1 MYMLNNITHINKK
14 TCNTD
19 VSRTRVNLTTPR
31 NIANLTRHSEVSEKV
46 IEKYLTDRA
55 KANGMLCLKYSNP
68 NMTGY
73 PDRLLLL
80 PGGGVVWVELKS
92 KGRKPTKIQQVRHA
106 ELSGLGHY
114 VFVIDNKADVDNL
127 INSFEL

>member
-1 MYMLNNITHINKK
+1 MHMLNNITHINKK
-14 TCNTD
+14 TRNTD

-80 PGGGVVWVELKS
+80 PGGGVVWVEL
-92 KGRKPTKIQQVRHA
+92 RHA